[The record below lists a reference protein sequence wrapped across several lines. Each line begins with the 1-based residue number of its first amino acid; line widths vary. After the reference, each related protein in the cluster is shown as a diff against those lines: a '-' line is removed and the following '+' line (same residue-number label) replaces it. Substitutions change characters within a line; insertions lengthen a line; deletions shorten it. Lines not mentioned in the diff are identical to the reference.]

1 MTIATTPDSPMRLL
15 PLSLLLVL
23 PLLAACDSSNTPKAP
38 SAEAP
43 AAAATPAKTPA
54 AGKTPTAPAATAK
67 LPPGARPLVGSWAAL
82 DCADKTAL
90 TVVSASKFSAGGKSC
105 DIALSDNKDG
115 TFSATCNKQDL
126 KLTPIFG
133 PSGEGIRIAMG
144 DAKSST
150 VFRCSK

>member
-1 MTIATTPDSPMRLL
+1 MRLL

-23 PLLAACDSSNTPKAP
+23 PLLAACDSGNTPKAP

-43 AAAATPAKTPA
+43 AAVTPAKTPA
-54 AGKTPTAPAATAK
+54 TGQAPTTPAATAK
-67 LPPGARPLVGSWAAL
+67 LPPGARPLIGSWAAL
-82 DCADKTAL
+82 DCTDKTAL
-90 TVVSASKFSAGGKSC
+90 IVVSASKFSAAGKSC

-144 DAKSST
+144 DAKSSN